1 MVLYNCSVEIK
12 EIEAK
17 SILTPS
23 KLPDTDYVI
32 NPYTGCAF
40 GCTYCYASFMG
51 RYVGKVN
58 DDWGDYVYVKVNAA
72 ELLKDDL
79 RRIKNKGEGKS
90 IFLSSVTDPYQ
101 GMEAKYELTRKCL
114 EILAE
119 WVFEGKV
126 SILTKSHMVL
136 RDEDVFKKL
145 KDVEVGFTI
154 TTTDDQISRYFEKKA
169 PNVSQRL
176 EAMKELNEKGIKTY
190 AFVGPLL
197 PHFVASPDILDG
209 VFKSIADTGTKELYV
224 EHINLSNYILS
235 RLKKEMPELD
245 PKIMN
250 KFYSSKNKD
259 YREELGALVLG
270 LVQKYNLKL
279 RLGSAIY
286 HKDL

>member
-1 MVLYNCSVEIK
+1 MEVK
-12 EIEAK
+12 EIQSK

-51 RYVGKVN
+51 RYVGKQN
-58 DDWGDYVYVKVNAA
+58 DDWGDFVYVKINAPQ
-72 ELLKDDL
+72 LLEHDL
-79 RRIKNKGEGKS
+79 KSLKNKGDGKS
-90 IFLSSVTDPYQ
+90 IFFSSVTDPYQ

-114 EILAE
+114 QILLDFG
-119 WVFEGKV
+119 FEGLV

-136 RDEDVFKKL
+136 RDIDLFKQFKNI
-145 KDVEVGFTI
+145 EVGFTI
-154 TTTDDQISRYFEKKA
+154 TSTDDKISRYFEKAA

-176 EAMKELNEKGIKTY
+176 DAMTKLNEQGIKTY

-197 PHFVASPDILDG
+197 PHFVAEPQVLEE
-209 VFKSIADTGTKELYV
+209 VFKAIKDAGTAELYV
-224 EHINLSNYILS
+224 EHINLSNYILE
-235 RLKKEMPELD
+235 RFRNEMPDLD
-245 PKIMN
+245 KEVME
-250 KFYSSKNKD
+250 KFYSSKSKE
-259 YREELGALVLG
+259 YRDQLSELVLE
-270 LVQKYNLKL
+270 LVSKYRLKL